1 MMAQQTDLPMLSI
14 RDLQKWFGGLM
25 ALNRVSFNVNSGEI
39 VALIGP
45 NGAGKTTLFNLVT
58 GFHPPDAGELSFKG
72 EHLNGRLPHEI
83 ARLGIVRT
91 FQNLQIFNNLTVL
104 ENVKVGSHLHGH
116 SGILSAALRLPAAR
130 REEADIRQRAMDSLE
145 LVGLADRAHDPAD
158 SLPFGQ
164 QRLLEIARALAAT
177 PALLLLDEPAAGL
190 TQNETLELD
199 DLITQLRDDGL
210 TILLVEHDMEL
221 VMSIADRVVVLHY
234 GTKIA
239 EGNPDEV
246 QSNPEVIS
254 AYLGAD
260 WQQDDFSHMLHRAS
274 TLDLDAEAADA

>member
-1 MMAQQTDLPMLSI
+1 MAQPVTSNLLSI
-14 RDLQKWFGGLM
+14 RELQKWFGGLM
-25 ALNRVSFNVNSGEI
+25 ALNHVSFDVHPGEI

-58 GFHPPDAGELSFKG
+58 GFYQPDGGELYFK
-72 EHLNGRLPHEI
+72 EECLNGLLPNGI
-83 ARLGIVRT
+83 ARKGIVRT
-91 FQNLQIFNNLTVL
+91 FQNLQIFNNMTVL
-104 ENVKVGSHLHGH
+104 ENVLVGLHLRGH
-116 SGILSAALRLPAAR
+116 SGVLAAALRLPSAM
-130 REEADIRQRAMDSLE
+130 REEKLIHEKAIEYLR
-145 LVGLADRAHDPAD
+145 LVGLADRAHDPAN

-164 QRLLEIARALAAT
+164 QRLLEIARALAAQPT
-177 PALLLLDEPAAGL
+177 LLLLDEPAAGL

-199 DLITQLRDDGL
+199 DLITRLRDDGL

-239 EGNPDEV
+239 EGNPDDV

-260 WQQDDFSHMLHRAS
+260 WQQDDFSNMLQS
-274 TLDLDAEAADA
+274 TSTRDAEAADA